1 MTIKHLYPTTR
12 PTLNLDFAKTKQLDP
27 RITFSRAST
36 GTYEDANGV
45 IQSAASNVA
54 RFDHDP
60 ATGESL
66 GLLIEEARTNLALY
80 SGDFSNA
87 AWAEV
92 GTTKTANALAAPDGT
107 TTAALVVPTAASA
120 THKLRQNVSTTDSAL
135 TFSVYLKAAGYT
147 RIALNEQ
154 AQIGSSSA
162 IINLADG
169 SGATSGTTV
178 SNAGNGW
185 YRVSWS
191 STFGSG
197 SPKAFCVVVLPTGG
211 SGENPNNFTWT
222 ADGTSGI
229 YIWGA
234 QVEVGAFP
242 TSHIPTTAATVTRA
256 ADVASITG
264 TNFSSWYNQSKGSIV
279 CNYRSN
285 KNSSNVFGAF
295 AISDNSPNNR
305 IVHAGNVSGFSVQG
319 FSIVSGIEQAS
330 PSTGSTGA
338 QGSAFKFAF
347 GYKQDDFVAAGN
359 GAFNTDASGLVP
371 TVSRI
376 DFGFYYPGSPNSNT
390 LNGAISRLTYW
401 PTRLTNAQLQTLTR

>member
-66 GLLIEEARTNLALY
+66 GLLVEEARTNLALY
-80 SGDFSNA
+80 SDDFSNA
-87 AWAEV
+87 AWVEA
-92 GTTKTANALAAPDGT
+92 GTTKTANALAAPNGT

-120 THKLRQNVSTTDSAL
+120 THKLRQSVSTTDSAL

-154 AQIGSSSA
+154 AQIGASSA

-242 TSHIPTTAATVTRA
+242 TSYIPTTAATVTRA

-264 TNFSSWYNQSKGSIV
+264 TNFSSWYNASASTVLAKLINVNAQGANSIWSFD
-279 CNYRSN
+279 NG
-285 KNSSNVFGAF
+285 SSNQRIMFRIGTGSQITGFSNLSDNTFPYTATHAF
-295 AISDNSPNNR
+295 AISSNSLSGAKNGTLYSAPVSTSSVPIVNQLQLGVSPGTNR
-305 IVHAGNVSGFSVQG
+305 A
-319 FSIVSGIEQAS
+319 
-330 PSTGSTGA
+330 TGT
-338 QGSAFKFAF
+338 
-347 GYKQDDFVAAGN
+347 
-359 GAFNTDASGLVP
+359 
-371 TVSRI
+371 
-376 DFGFYYPGSPNSNT
+376 
-390 LNGAISRLTYW
+390 ISRLTYW
-401 PTRLTNAQLQTLTR
+401 PTRLSDAMLQTLTR